1 MKGIPF
7 DYASDSILN
16 AGTPI
21 LVSHFSKDKRYAF
34 VLSEAGVGF
43 IESKDL
49 EFFSNNRAQ
58 FMKSLTF
65 LHP

>member
-1 MKGIPF
+1 M
-7 DYASDSILN
+7 LN